1 MELENTVQPGVEE
14 NKVEETHTEETHAE
28 EHKAEEV
35 GNVQPPTGE
44 PPTVEPSKAE
54 ETTTVEAN
62 TVEAD
67 TPSQPVLNI
76 ENKETAP
83 TANGMFM
90 KVKRVHKDAILPTY
104 GTEGS
109 GALDFYAAEDVT
121 VWEER
126 TYRIGLGVALEV
138 PVGYVLQLVPRSSMG
153 VDTPLRMPNSIGVID
168 SDYRGEVAAIY
179 VNDETKGMIP
189 YQIHKG
195 DRIAQGYLVPA
206 PKINLVEVE
215 ELSDTDR
222 GDKGFGSTGK

>member
-1 MELENTVQPGVEE
+1 MELENTVQPGTTPEV
-14 NKVEETHTEETHAE
+14 VEETENQPNVEETENKPKRKGKGDKKTEAMGSEALSEADSGTESVE
-28 EHKAEEV
+28 EHMTIV
-35 GNVQPPTGE
+35 
-44 PPTVEPSKAE
+44 
-54 ETTTVEAN
+54 
-62 TVEAD
+62 D
-67 TPSQPVLNI
+67 
-76 ENKETAP
+76 
-83 TANGMFM
+83 M
-90 KVKRVHKDAILPTY
+90 KIKRVQEDAVLPTY

-153 VDTPLRMPNSIGVID
+153 VDTPLRMPNSMGVID

-189 YQIHKG
+189 YQINKG
-195 DRIAQGYLVPA
+195 DRIAQGYLVA
-206 PKINLVEVE
+206 TPKINLVEVE

>member
-14 NKVEETHTEETHAE
+14 NKVEENHTEETHAE
-28 EHKAEEV
+28 ENKVEEV
-35 GNVQPPTGE
+35 GNVQPPTVE
-44 PPTVEPSKAE
+44 PPP
-54 ETTTVEAN
+54 

-67 TPSQPVLNI
+67 TQPQPVANT
-76 ENKETAP
+76 EHTESVG
-83 TANGMFM
+83 TANGMIM
-90 KVKRVHKDAILPTY
+90 KVKRMHKDGILPTY

-153 VDTPLRMPNSIGVID
+153 VDTPLRMPNSMGVID

-189 YQIHKG
+189 YQINKG
-195 DRIAQGYLVPA
+195 DRIAQGYLVA
-206 PKINLVEVE
+206 TPKINLVEVE

-222 GDKGFGSTGK
+222 GEKGFGSTGK

>member
-14 NKVEETHTEETHAE
+14 NKVEENHTEETHTE
-28 EHKAEEV
+28 ENKVEEV
-35 GNVQPPTGE
+35 GNVQPPTVE
-44 PPTVEPSKAE
+44 PPPAVESPTGEAG
-54 ETTTVEAN
+54 TQPQPEAN
-62 TVEAD
+62 TEH
-67 TPSQPVLNI
+67 
-76 ENKETAP
+76 KESEDVTS
-83 TANGMFM
+83 GMFM
-90 KVKRVHKDAILPTY
+90 RVKRVHKDAMLPTY

-138 PVGYVLQLVPRSSMG
+138 PKGFVLQLVPRSSMG
-153 VDTPLRMPNSIGVID
+153 MNTPLRMPNSIGVID
-168 SDYRGEVAAIY
+168 SDYRGEVVAIY
-179 VNDETKGMIP
+179 VNDESKGMIP
-189 YQIHKG
+189 YQINKG
-195 DRIAQGYLVPA
+195 DRIAQGYLVPT

>member
-14 NKVEETHTEETHAE
+14 NKVEENHTEETHAE
-28 EHKAEEV
+28 ENKVEEV
-35 GNVQPPTGE
+35 GNVQPPTVE
-44 PPTVEPSKAE
+44 PPP
-54 ETTTVEAN
+54 

-67 TPSQPVLNI
+67 TPPQPVANT
-76 ENKETAP
+76 EHTESVG
-83 TANGMFM
+83 TANGMIM
-90 KVKRVHKDAILPTY
+90 KVKRMHKDAILPTY

-153 VDTPLRMPNSIGVID
+153 VDTPLRMPNSMGVID

-189 YQIHKG
+189 YQINKG
-195 DRIAQGYLVPA
+195 DRIAQGYLVA
-206 PKINLVEVE
+206 TPKINLVEVE

>member
-14 NKVEETHTEETHAE
+14 NKVEENHTEETHAE

-35 GNVQPPTGE
+35 GNVQPPTVE
-44 PPTVEPSKAE
+44 PPP
-54 ETTTVEAN
+54 

-67 TPSQPVLNI
+67 TQPQPVANT
-76 ENKETAP
+76 EHTESGG
-83 TANGMFM
+83 TANGMIM
-90 KVKRVHKDAILPTY
+90 KVKRMHKDAILPTY

-153 VDTPLRMPNSIGVID
+153 VDTPLRMPNSMGVID

-189 YQIHKG
+189 YQINKG
-195 DRIAQGYLVPA
+195 DRIAQGYLVPT

-222 GDKGFGSTGK
+222 GDNGFGSTGK

>member
-14 NKVEETHTEETHAE
+14 NKVEENHTEETHAE
-28 EHKAEEV
+28 ENKVEEV
-35 GNVQPPTGE
+35 GNVQPPTVE
-44 PPTVEPSKAE
+44 PPPS
-54 ETTTVEAN
+54 
-62 TVEAD
+62 VEAD
-67 TPSQPVLNI
+67 IPPQPVANT
-76 ENKETAP
+76 EHKESVGA
-83 TANGMFM
+83 AYGMFM

-153 VDTPLRMPNSIGVID
+153 VDTPLRMPNSMGVID

-189 YQIHKG
+189 YQINKG
-195 DRIAQGYLVPA
+195 DRIAQGYLVA
-206 PKINLVEVE
+206 TPKINLVEVE

-222 GDKGFGSTGK
+222 GEKGFGSTGK

>member
-14 NKVEETHTEETHAE
+14 NKVEENHTEETHAE

-35 GNVQPPTGE
+35 GNVQPPTVE
-44 PPTVEPSKAE
+44 PPP
-54 ETTTVEAN
+54 

-67 TPSQPVLNI
+67 TQPQPVANT
-76 ENKETAP
+76 EHTESGG
-83 TANGMFM
+83 TANGMIM
-90 KVKRVHKDAILPTY
+90 KVKRMHKDAILPTY

-153 VDTPLRMPNSIGVID
+153 VDTPLRMPNSMGVID

-189 YQIHKG
+189 YQINKG
-195 DRIAQGYLVPA
+195 DRIAQGYLVA
-206 PKINLVEVE
+206 TPKINLIEVE

>member
-14 NKVEETHTEETHAE
+14 NKVEETHTEEIHAE

-35 GNVQPPTGE
+35 GNVQPPTEE
-44 PPTVEPSKAE
+44 PPKAE
-54 ETTTVEAN
+54 ETTTVEAH

-67 TPSQPVLNI
+67 TPSQPVLNT

-83 TANGMFM
+83 TTNGMFM

-138 PVGYVLQLVPRSSMG
+138 PEGYVLQLVPRSSMG

-189 YQIHKG
+189 YQINKG
-195 DRIAQGYLVPA
+195 DRIAQGYLVPT

-215 ELSDTDR
+215 ELSETDR
-222 GDKGFGSTGK
+222 EDKGFGSTGK

>member
-14 NKVEETHTEETHAE
+14 NKVEENHTEETHAE
-28 EHKAEEV
+28 ENKVEEV
-35 GNVQPPTGE
+35 GNVQT
-44 PPTVEPSKAE
+44 PTVEPPP
-54 ETTTVEAN
+54 

-67 TPSQPVLNI
+67 THPQPVANT
-76 ENKETAP
+76 EHKESEDVVS
-83 TANGMFM
+83 GMFM
-90 KVKRVHKDAILPTY
+90 RVKRVHKDAILPTY

-138 PVGYVLQLVPRSSMG
+138 PKGYVLQLVPRSSMG
-153 VDTPLRMPNSIGVID
+153 VDTPLRMPNSMGVID
-168 SDYRGEVAAIY
+168 SDYRGEVVAIY

-189 YQIHKG
+189 YKINKG
-195 DRIAQGYLVPA
+195 DRIAQGYLVA
-206 PKINLVEVE
+206 TPKINLVEVE

-222 GDKGFGSTGK
+222 GEKGFGSTGK

>member
-35 GNVQPPTGE
+35 GNVQPPTVE
-44 PPTVEPSKAE
+44 PPP
-54 ETTTVEAN
+54 

-67 TPSQPVLNI
+67 TSPQPVANT
-76 ENKETAP
+76 EHTESVG
-83 TANGMFM
+83 TANGMIM
-90 KVKRVHKDAILPTY
+90 KVKRMHKDAILPTY

-153 VDTPLRMPNSIGVID
+153 VDTPLRMPNSMGVID

-189 YQIHKG
+189 YQINKG
-195 DRIAQGYLVPA
+195 DRIAQGYLVA
-206 PKINLVEVE
+206 TPKINLVEVE
-215 ELSDTDR
+215 ELSDTAR
-222 GDKGFGSTGK
+222 GDNGFGSTGK

>member
-14 NKVEETHTEETHAE
+14 NKVEENHTEETHAE
-28 EHKAEEV
+28 ENKVEEV
-35 GNVQPPTGE
+35 GNVQPPTEE
-44 PPTVEPSKAE
+44 PPPS
-54 ETTTVEAN
+54 
-62 TVEAD
+62 VEAD
-67 TPSQPVLNI
+67 ITTQPVTNT
-76 ENKETAP
+76 EHKESVGA
-83 TANGMFM
+83 ANGMFM

-153 VDTPLRMPNSIGVID
+153 VDTPLRMPNSMGVID

-189 YQIHKG
+189 YQINKG
-195 DRIAQGYLVPA
+195 DRIAQGYLVA
-206 PKINLVEVE
+206 TPKINLVEVE

-222 GDKGFGSTGK
+222 GEKGFGSTGK